1 MMIWEYEIWVWWFV
15 KFGFCFFWFLI
26 MMITWLIM
34 VVLVFLD
41 FICMRMNADWVLNY
55 LFFYIRWN
63 PSAKRFCGI
72 SLFASLLFK
81 CLRNSNFFSPTNL
94 PRKRMLLRWK
104 ESLLLLG
111 RGYFIIEK
119 FFFFFFL
126 EFAAL
131 SNCRLGAVVGWW
143 EDSVGGRIIVWRF
156 SCSLLLLYC
165 LVGNFFFFLYLKVK
179 IKQINFFFSIERI
192 FDSSLSSGNENQR

>member
-55 LFFYIRWN
+55 LFFYNRWN

-104 ESLLLLG
+104 EFLLLLG
-111 RGYFIIEK
+111 RGLFYHRK
-119 FFFFFFL
+119 FFFFLFSRIRCTIKLPFGCSCRMMRGFCRGKGNCVTFFL
-126 EFAAL
+126 QFT
-131 SNCRLGAVVGWW
+131 AVILF
-143 EDSVGGRIIVWRF
+143 GGK
-156 SCSLLLLYC
+156 L
-165 LVGNFFFFLYLKVK
+165 
-179 IKQINFFFSIERI
+179 FFS
-192 FDSSLSSGNENQR
+192 LSKS